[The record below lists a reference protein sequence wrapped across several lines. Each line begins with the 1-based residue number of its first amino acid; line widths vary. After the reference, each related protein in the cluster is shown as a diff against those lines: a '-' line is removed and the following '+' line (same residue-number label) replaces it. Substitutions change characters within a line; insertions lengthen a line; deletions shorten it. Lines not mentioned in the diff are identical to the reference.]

1 MRTKRFLAIALI
13 AVMIAGLTA
22 CGERL
27 DARVTITA
35 TFYPVYVAAA
45 NVLDGIDS
53 VRLECLTAPT
63 AGCLH
68 DYQLSP
74 GELIRLSKAGVILA
88 NGGGMENFLDKV
100 LGKDGVTVAFAVE
113 GVDLIEDNAHAW
125 LDVKNYILYVQN
137 ILTAVKPLLSDADA
151 ARAEANA
158 EAYIGR
164 LRILDGEV
172 RTSTE
177 KLASKQLVTFH
188 EAFEYFAR
196 AYGLTVAA
204 TIETGEGTDLTPE
217 EMAALI
223 ETVRALPRRVL
234 FTEPQYETTAAEAI
248 ARQTGA
254 AIYVLDPIVTGEL
267 SKDVYETKM
276 RENIRIL
283 TEALG

>member
-13 AVMIAGLTA
+13 AVMIAALCA
-22 CGERL
+22 CGERP